1 MCYAFSIPF
10 KLNSVM
16 KVTKPTI
23 DTREAL
29 NRLAQPVFFDHLER
43 QSAFEIVMRD
53 GSALQK
59 ASAEQAATMWP
70 IEGLKKKVAA

>member
-1 MCYAFSIPF
+1 
-10 KLNSVM
+10 M
-16 KVTKPTI
+16 KTSKPTI

-29 NRLAQPVFFDHLER
+29 NRLAQPVFFDHIER

-59 ASAEQAATMWP
+59 ASAEQAAAMWP
-70 IEGLKKKVAA
+70 IEGMKKKVAA